1 MAARTSLST
10 RKVHGPVW
18 LVVAVCMNGHVA
30 FVRWFLWLVPLGR
43 FTASL
48 HGTLVS
54 SVSPPCGDLVHECH
68 PLLTYFRV
76 DGYVVIFALGQ
87 L

>member
-1 MAARTSLST
+1 MFSLAF
-10 RKVHGPVW
+10 
-18 LVVAVCMNGHVA
+18 AVCVNGHVA
-30 FVRWFLWLVPLGR
+30 FVPWFLWLERFLSLVR

-48 HGTLVS
+48 RDTLVS
-54 SVSPPCGDLVHECH
+54 SVSLLCGDLAHECH